1 MKIDD
6 IRDADE
12 IFPFP
17 TPGRR
22 SMTDMEMDML
32 RARMLRRQQ
41 APGVHTSVGHVPLP
55 PIVL

>member
-6 IRDADE
+6 IRDADDL
-12 IFPFP
+12 FPFP
-17 TPGRR
+17 TPGSRP
-22 SMTDMEMDML
+22 MTDVEMDML

-41 APGVHTSVGHVPLP
+41 AHGVHTSVGHAPLP